1 MTEADVIQPSA
12 SIASTGPGIRYLG
25 KNHCYAFSGE
35 VVPGGAGA
43 ADTVMLD
50 FTTGSGY
57 IVGLLSWQNDASST
71 ADEFYNFTING
82 TTFFNGRYANAV
94 DASNDQPYSLILPPL
109 TRLVVKMGTTGASKM
124 TATFTG
130 RVYGAD

>member
-1 MTEADVIQPSA
+1 MPETDTIPVSA
-12 SIASTGPGIRYLG
+12 STASVGKGIRYLG
-25 KNHCYAFSGE
+25 TEHCYAFSGE

-57 IVGLLSWQNDASST
+57 IVGLLSWQNDASSS

-82 TTFFNGRYANAV
+82 TTFFHGRYANAV
-94 DASNDQPYSLILPPL
+94 DASNDQPYSLILPPFTHL
-109 TRLVVKMGTTGASKM
+109 IVKMGTTGASKM

-130 RVYGAD
+130 RVYGAE